1 MVTQAARKC
10 AAQIFLQER
19 ACHPATRTAVS
30 CIPLAVSIFR
40 DLFKFQSETCFPQ
53 SAPFFG
59 DLVWYGY
66 HSLAIS
72 TQSRFPLV
80 GSICSTVSF
89 FFFLHSFMLVWPR
102 LSGLCPAS
110 PSSFP
115 KYQVCI
121 MVWMHCMP
129 NPAPF
134 IPSAIFSHLYHMYI
148 AVKSMSPYLWARFL
162 PSLPDSAVRGIF
174 LKHCVCWLLCEV
186 RH

>member
-129 NPAPF
+129 NPASFPF
-134 IPSAIFSHLYHMYI
+134 YLSQVLLLPTSDKALELHLVSYFTEQSTDT
-148 AVKSMSPYLWARFL
+148 VFKE
-162 PSLPDSAVRGIF
+162 DSSDSRI
-174 LKHCVCWLLCEV
+174 W
-186 RH
+186 